1 MSYPRAAC
9 SAAARRDLESRLP
22 AGVAAAA
29 WEFIRGPLLENP
41 HRVGKPLSNER
52 DGLWAARRGQYRVI
66 YRILEDVVVV
76 EVVRVAHRADIY
88 Y

>member
-1 MSYPRAAC
+1 MSYGLRIRRAA
-9 SAAARRDLESRLP
+9 RKDLTYRLP
-22 AGVAAAA
+22 EAVAGAAL
-29 WEFIRGPLLENP
+29 EFIRGPLLLNP
-41 HRVGKPLSNER
+41 QRVGKPLRNDLE
-52 DGLWAARRGQYRVI
+52 GFWAARRGQYRVI